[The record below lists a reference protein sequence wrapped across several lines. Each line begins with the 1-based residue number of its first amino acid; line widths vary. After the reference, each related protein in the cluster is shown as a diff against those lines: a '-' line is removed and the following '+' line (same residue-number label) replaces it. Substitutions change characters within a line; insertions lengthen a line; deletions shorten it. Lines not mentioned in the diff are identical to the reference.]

1 MTASPARCAREV
13 LDTVPLIMRTLR
25 AEMRSHR
32 TPDLTVPQFRT
43 LRFINRYPGVSLS
56 DAAEHI
62 GLTLPSMSKIVDG
75 LVTRQLVVRQ
85 PHPEDRRRL
94 TLSLTTSGRAMSQA
108 ALEAT
113 QACLAEALQRLSDAQ
128 RAAVIDAMR
137 TLRPLFT

>member
-1 MTASPARCAREV
+1 
-13 LDTVPLIMRTLR
+13 MRTLR
-25 AEMRSHR
+25 VEMRSHR

-43 LRFINRYPGVSLS
+43 LRFINRSPGVSLS

-75 LVTRQLVVRQ
+75 LVTRQLVIRQ

-94 TLSLTTSGRAMSQA
+94 TLSLTPSGRAMLQA